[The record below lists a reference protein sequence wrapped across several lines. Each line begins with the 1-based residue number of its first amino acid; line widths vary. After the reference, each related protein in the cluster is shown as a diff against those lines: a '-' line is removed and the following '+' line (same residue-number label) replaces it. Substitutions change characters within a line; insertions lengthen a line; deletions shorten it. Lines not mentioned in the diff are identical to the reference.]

1 MNNKTRIISY
11 QITVP
16 ITFSFTG
23 TTDESIDEMLDR
35 AEAALPNILERGRY
49 SYKNYEMHVTHQY
62 IHYTQEEFA
71 EDLAKWRGEKN
82 E

>member
-1 MNNKTRIISY
+1 MNDKARRISY
-11 QITVP
+11 QISVP

-35 AEAALPNILERGRY
+35 AEAALPNILERGKY
-49 SYKNYEMHVTHQY
+49 SYNNYEMRITHKDV
-62 IHYTQEEFA
+62 HYAQEEFA
-71 EDLAKWRGEKN
+71 EDLAKWSGKKN

>member
-1 MNNKTRIISY
+1 MNDKTRKISY

-35 AEAALPNILERGRY
+35 AEAALPNILERGKY
-49 SYKNYEMHVTHQY
+49 SYNNYEKQETHQNV
-62 IHYTQEEFA
+62 HYTKEEFA
-71 EDLAKWRGEKN
+71 EDLSK
-82 E
+82 